1 MKRSLELAVA
11 SARARAVPWDSQRAE
26 RVGRRLAG
34 ERGRSWVTAGVTR
47 FALAGLGSAALFA
60 SSLRLSS
67 ALRDGEPPAHHLEV
81 SALGM
86 PDSEADF
93 VEPRWG
99 DAGYDA
105 SQSAPFR

>member
-11 SARARAVPWDSQRAE
+11 SARARAVPWDTERAE
-26 RVGRRLAG
+26 RVGRRLAS

-67 ALRDGEPPAHHLEV
+67 ALRDGEPPAHQLEV
-81 SALGM
+81 SALA
-86 PDSEADF
+86 PADSETDL

-99 DAGYDA
+99 DAGQDA
-105 SQSAPFR
+105 SPSAQFR